1 MGLIK
6 SAIGIG
12 SLLCDGI
19 GETIR
24 VSLTDDPIRE
34 IAAALKMSEAAVQK
48 RSTRARAKLRTL
60 LAENGI
66 EEV

>member
-12 SLLCDGI
+12 SLLHDGI

-24 VSLTDDPIRE
+24 VSLTEDPVKEIR
-34 IAAALKMSEAAVQK
+34 AARDILQVYRQAWRTADRLLSH
-48 RSTRARAKLRTL
+48 LRPDP
-60 LAENGI
+60 NRPGKN
-66 EEV
+66 